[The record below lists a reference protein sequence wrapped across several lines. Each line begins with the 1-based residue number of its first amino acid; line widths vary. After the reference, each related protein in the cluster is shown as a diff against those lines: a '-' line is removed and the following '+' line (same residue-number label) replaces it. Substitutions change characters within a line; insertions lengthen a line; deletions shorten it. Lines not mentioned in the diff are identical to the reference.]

1 MAAIAP
7 IGCPATRSG
16 EGPPYKCES
25 VQATSYD
32 DGQLAEH
39 KLKHTQRRF
48 GAAASMRDHAAQI
61 TTVRVPTGNEGGNSQ
76 ARAGSIY
83 SECSPLDSGLQ
94 AVQVEVV
101 QVEVVQAGLRGG
113 LG

>member
-1 MAAIAP
+1 MTGNLRDTTKTPAAP
-7 IGCPATRSG
+7 IRRCSNRARPCCAT
-16 EGPPYKCES
+16 
-25 VQATSYD
+25 
-32 DGQLAEH
+32 QLH
-39 KLKHTQRRF
+39 Y
-48 GAAASMRDHAAQI
+48 RDLQ
-61 TTVRVPTGNEGGNSQ
+61 GYNGGSSQ

-101 QVEVVQAGLRGG
+101 QVEVVQAEVVQVEVVQAGLRGG

>member
-1 MAAIAP
+1 M
-7 IGCPATRSG
+7 
-16 EGPPYKCES
+16 
-25 VQATSYD
+25 
-32 DGQLAEH
+32 
-39 KLKHTQRRF
+39 
-48 GAAASMRDHAAQI
+48 
-61 TTVRVPTGNEGGNSQ
+61 RVPTGNEGGNSQ

-101 QVEVVQAGLRGG
+101 QVEVVQVEVVQAGLRGG